1 MITLYH
7 NPITRSLRVRWLLE
21 KLDLDYTLK
30 TVEFVSPVDGEVF
43 AQNTPTGRC
52 PTLVDRDNV

>member
-30 TVEFVSPVDGEVF
+30 TVEFVPHVDGEVL
-43 AQNTPTGRC
+43 C
-52 PTLVDRDNV
+52 PKHADRTLSDVGGSR